1 MTNSHPPSKLVKW
14 GYLILGGV
22 LSILV
27 IATALLWFAYKKDPA
42 SLARI
47 YYVTIFGVNIGDGG
61 VLSGVPCS
69 APCVFGIQAGET
81 QFDQVLPTLEK
92 NGIASWKCF
101 QEPSVSWYLFDCG
114 AGRLNVQVETQTNI
128 VTAVWL
134 LPNDPISLG
143 EMIEKYGE
151 PNYVTLDQEAPGTP
165 GTIHLRFYWNSIRM
179 SVVLPEIPGNT
190 YDVEKTT
197 AVEIIRFSDENL
209 YRIFEKATNSYSK
222 PWKGYGIYQA
232 PVETRPLTPM
242 PTVAMTPSMTP

>member
-1 MTNSHPPSKLVKW
+1 MTNSLPLRKPVKW
-14 GYLILGGV
+14 GRLIIGGT
-22 LSILV
+22 LSVLV
-27 IATALLWFAYKKDPA
+27 IAMAVLWFAYKNNEPA

-47 YYVTIFGVNIGDGG
+47 YYVAIYGVNIGDGG

-92 NGIASWKCF
+92 NGIASSKCF
-101 QEPSVSWYLFDCG
+101 QEPSVSWYLFACG

-128 VTAVWL
+128 VSAVWL
-134 LPNDPISLG
+134 LPNDPISFG

-151 PNYVTLDQEAPGTP
+151 PNYVTLDQEGVD
-165 GTIHLRFYWNSIRM
+165 TIHPRFYWNSMRM
-179 SVVLPEIPGNT
+179 VVVVPQIPGNT

-197 AVEIIRFSDENL
+197 AVETISFSDENL
-209 YRIFEKATNSYSK
+209 YRIFEKAATSYSK
-222 PWKGYGIYQA
+222 PWKGYGIYRA
-232 PVETRPLTPM
+232 PVEFIPLTPI